1 MRDVRNTFT
10 KSRRGHVAIEYSTT
24 LIVVASMS
32 AAIAYSQASLFA
44 PFQAADKVFV
54 ADSGM
59 ELRPQATI
67 PIDVPRPIHERIL
80 PATIA
85 ALTGIGLA
93 TLFCVRLVLRQPIDH
108 DANVDDPV
116 DLASTV
122 QPDPQ
127 AELRNM
133 LYGKRNALLSAM
145 TKDFRNVIEG
155 DFEVSHLMSTT
166 MKTCETDTPAVDVRK
181 RMRDNNM
188 HHLLV
193 CDGPKLVGVISD
205 RDLTKSYAPRAF
217 ELMTRN
223 PITVSPSHLLIPTI
237 STMINKRISCLPVTE
252 DGELKGVLTRLDMLV
267 AFQCLLQA
275 MTKVNNG
282 IEQTVNASGS
292 AVGSE

>member
-1 MRDVRNTFT
+1 MRKVRNFCA
-10 KSRRGHVAIEYSTT
+10 KSRRGHIAIEYSIT
-24 LIVVASMS
+24 LIVVVSMS

-44 PFQAADKVFV
+44 PFQAADKIFV
-54 ADSGM
+54 ADSGT
-59 ELRPQATI
+59 ELQPVAASL
-67 PIDVPRPIHERIL
+67 IDAPRPTRERIL

-85 ALTGIGLA
+85 VLTGIGLA
-93 TLFCVRLVLRQPIDH
+93 TLFCVRSVLRQPIAQEASDG
-108 DANVDDPV
+108 DQI

-133 LYGKRNALLSAM
+133 LYGKRSMLLSEM
-145 TKDFRNVIEG
+145 TKDLRHVIEG
-155 DFEVSHLMSTT
+155 DFEVSHLMSTS
-166 MKTCETDTPAVDVRK
+166 MKTCDTDTPADDVRK

-217 ELMTRN
+217 ELMTRD

-282 IEQTVNASGS
+282 IEKPTD
-292 AVGSE
+292 EK